1 MIKAYIEL
9 FRLRPIPLIMLMVVF
24 AHLYA
29 LREMGQAFQALPL
42 LILFFTTAIAN
53 SAVFALNQY
62 YERDADAKMKRTQ
75 SRPIPSGRITP
86 KTAFWA
92 GLGVFVLALS
102 FQYLFINT
110 ATMLATFATG
120 ALYVWTY
127 TPLKSKSSLSTLIGA
142 IPGALLPV
150 IGWYSVG
157 QGFDLM
163 IGWMALMI
171 FLWQIPHTFVIVF
184 RYTDEFIAA
193 GGKQLQL
200 VAGENASFRQSL
212 WYTWI
217 NIPLILVP
225 FVFGVS
231 GEIYLVIAV
240 LVTGLAI
247 YRVTQ
252 FYLERETQTA
262 RKFFFSMLLY
272 LPVLFVAMA
281 TNRVGL

>member
-1 MIKAYIEL
+1 MKAYIEL
-9 FRLRPIPLIMLMVVF
+9 FRLRPIPMIMLMVVF

-29 LREMGQAFQALPL
+29 LREMGLPFETLPL
-42 LILFFTTAIAN
+42 LILFLTTGLAN
-53 SAVFALNQY
+53 AAVFALNQY
-62 YERDADAKMKRTQ
+62 YEREADARMTRTQ
-75 SRPIPSGRITP
+75 SRPIPSGRISP
-86 KTAFWA
+86 QAAFWA
-92 GLGVFVLALS
+92 GITVFGLSLAA
-102 FQYLFINT
+102 QYFLINM
-110 ATMLATFATG
+110 ATTLATFATG

-127 TPLKSKSSLSTLIGA
+127 TPLKSRSSLSTLIGS

-157 QGFDLM
+157 VGFDLM
-163 IGWMALMI
+163 IWWMSIMI

-184 RYTDEFIAA
+184 RYTDQFIAA

-225 FVFGVS
+225 FIFGVS
-231 GEIYLVIAV
+231 GGVYMAIAV
-240 LVTGLAI
+240 LITGYAI

-252 FYLERETQTA
+252 FYLERETKSA

-272 LPVLFVAMA
+272 LPILFVAMA
-281 TNRVGL
+281 TNRVG

>member
-1 MIKAYIEL
+1 M
-9 FRLRPIPLIMLMVVF
+9 IMLMVVF

-29 LREMGQAFQALPL
+29 LREMGLPFETLPL
-42 LILFFTTAIAN
+42 LILFLTTGFAN
-53 SAVFALNQY
+53 AAVFALNQY
-62 YERDADAKMKRTQ
+62 YEREGDAKMERTK
-75 SRPIPSGRITP
+75 SRPIPSGRISP
-86 KTAFWA
+86 RAAFWA
-92 GLGVFVLALS
+92 GISVFVLSLAV
-102 FQYLFINT
+102 QYFLINT

-127 TPLKSKSSLSTLIGA
+127 TPLKSRSSLSTLIGS

-157 QGFDLM
+157 VGFDLM
-163 IGWMALMI
+163 IWWMSLMI

-184 RYTDEFIAA
+184 RYTDQFIAA

-200 VAGENASFRQSL
+200 VAGEDASFRQSL

-225 FVFGVS
+225 FLFGVS
-231 GEIYLVIAV
+231 GGIYMLVAV
-240 LVTGLAI
+240 ALTGYAI

-252 FYLERETQTA
+252 FYTERETKSA

-272 LPVLFVAMA
+272 LPILFVAMA
-281 TNRVGL
+281 TNRVG

>member
-1 MIKAYIEL
+1 MKAYIEL
-9 FRLRPIPLIMLMVVF
+9 FRLRPIPMIMLMVVF

-29 LREMGQAFQALPL
+29 LREMGLPFETLPL
-42 LILFFTTAIAN
+42 LILFLTTGFAN
-53 SAVFALNQY
+53 AAVFALNQY
-62 YERDADAKMKRTQ
+62 YEREGDAKMERTK
-75 SRPIPSGRITP
+75 SRPIPSGRISP
-86 KTAFWA
+86 RAAFWA
-92 GLGVFVLALS
+92 GISVFVLSLAV
-102 FQYLFINT
+102 QYFLINT

-127 TPLKSKSSLSTLIGA
+127 TPLKSRSSLSTLIGS

-157 QGFDLM
+157 VGFDLM
-163 IGWMALMI
+163 IWWMSLMI

-184 RYTDEFIAA
+184 RYTDQFIAA

-200 VAGENASFRQSL
+200 VAGEDASFRQSL

-225 FVFGVS
+225 FLFGVS
-231 GEIYLVIAV
+231 GGIYMLVAV
-240 LVTGLAI
+240 ALTGYAI

-252 FYLERETQTA
+252 FYTERETKSA

-272 LPVLFVAMA
+272 LPILFVAMA
-281 TNRVGL
+281 TNRVG